1 MSPLPCINVTFP
13 KVKLTFVNVTV
24 KNVTPAIVKLY
35 ALKAGLL
42 LLWVFPW
49 QNSLFCF
56 VNAFKLTLIVSN
68 ASLAIF

>member
-24 KNVTPAIVKLY
+24 KNVIPAMVKLY

-42 LLWVFPW
+42 LLWV
-49 QNSLFCF
+49 SLTRRALFLSKF
-56 VNAFKLTLIVSN
+56 SSN
-68 ASLAIF
+68 VTIFHQMF

>member
-24 KNVTPAIVKLY
+24 KNVIPAMVKLY

-42 LLWVFPW
+42 LLWVSPAWRALFSCIFSSVFIFFHQML
-49 QNSLFCF
+49 QN
-56 VNAFKLTLIVSN
+56 V
-68 ASLAIF
+68 